1 MAYPNPVSLLLLNEA
16 FHGDGLYF
24 GVGFYRSLFTQSG
37 NRVEFP
43 HYYSCLIIYAYL
55 TPPLIQSGYYVHY
68 TSVSQPPGPGISYT
82 GQREA

>member
-16 FHGDGLYF
+16 FRGDGLCF

-43 HYYSCLIIYAYL
+43 YYTA
-55 TPPLIQSGYYVHY
+55 V
-68 TSVSQPPGPGISYT
+68 
-82 GQREA
+82 